1 MTIDAQAVLVQ
12 CRHHRVTS
20 RLSTDGDRGGT
31 QLDGTQPVH
40 QSSLDLA
47 ATRSTRTVLPGGDLL
62 GDLEALRSLHG
73 AFRGQWCSRA
83 DDGTGLAAPRGAGDV
98 GHREPLRTRQR

>member
-20 RLSTDGDRGGT
+20 RLSTDGDRGGA

-73 AFRGQWCSRA
+73 VFRGQWCSRA